1 MASTTDL
8 VPAAEPPATTLI
20 KTDVLGRMHRTR
32 EQRERILDEYER
44 SGLSGWKFA
53 TLCGVKY
60 QTFATWLQR
69 RKRQRNAYPK
79 RQPQRK
85 SARVQW
91 LEASVQPA
99 SLATATGLLLQLP
112 CGIRAQVSRPVLRSN
127 ASRSKPWQAYP
138 AGSIAAGGRA
148 SGPGFLDRLV
158 RPRTS
163 PPRKPGSRPCLRR

>member
-1 MASTTDL
+1 MTSTTDL

-69 RKRQRNAYPK
+69 RKRQRNAYPNI
-79 RQPQRK
+79 RPEVRSEK
-85 SARVQW
+85 SR
-91 LEASVQPA
+91 
-99 SLATATGLLLQLP
+99 
-112 CGIRAQVSRPVLRSN
+112 
-127 ASRSKPWQAYP
+127 
-138 AGSIAAGGRA
+138 
-148 SGPGFLDRLV
+148 
-158 RPRTS
+158 
-163 PPRKPGSRPCLRR
+163 